1 MKSTR
6 KALKNVITKGCM
18 LPLKSFTD
26 ACITVIEIPPTI
38 IKMIAFSIMLFLELS
53 DKNTIILLYHVDYD
67 IDTNQTMERAKH
79 PFERR

>member
-1 MKSTR
+1 
-6 KALKNVITKGCM
+6 M

-38 IKMIAFSIMLFLELS
+38 IKMKAFSIMLFLELS

>member
-1 MKSTR
+1 
-6 KALKNVITKGCM
+6 
-18 LPLKSFTD
+18 
-26 ACITVIEIPPTI
+26 
-38 IKMIAFSIMLFLELS
+38 MLFLELS